1 MIALPRLSSA
11 PAQLPRMVICAGVHA
26 GASLSIDQPHWQVGS
41 GDDCDVILSDAAVAP
56 RHFGIRMG
64 KHSAVTIEATG
75 GAIMVNDVP
84 VPHGSGYDGRLP
96 VRIHVGDAI
105 IALEIDT
112 PVGSLAA
119 RRARFTGW
127 FNRHAAVAGG
137 SVVVLCLVLY
147 PFFGMSEADAS
158 APATVAAQPQ
168 EPVRTA
174 EAAATQSESP
184 EQALHARLQNAGLGD
199 LKIDAQGSYL
209 QVSGEV
215 DVRGMEQW
223 RGVQRWFDETYGRT
237 HLLHGAVRLRE
248 VLSPPRVRFQAIWT
262 GDNPYVVGERGQR
275 LYPGAAVAGGW
286 VLKGI
291 EPEGVILARDGQE
304 FSLTL

>member
-199 LKIDAQGSYL
+199 LKMDAQGSYL

-223 RGVQRWFDETYGRT
+223 RGVQRWFDEAYGRT

-291 EPEGVILARDGQE
+291 EPERVILARDGQE